1 MGLSGAILE
10 NCFTSV
16 GSPKCQS
23 TDGTQ
28 VGILDIADS
37 MTCVYVNQMS
47 FLSVISENCS
57 TLNCEQEKVF
67 TYFSC
72 CIPPIIVVLL
82 YI

>member
-1 MGLSGAILE
+1 MGLSGAVLE

-37 MTCVYVNQMS
+37 MTCVYANQMQ
-47 FLSVISENCS
+47 LSRVNLFYSIQFTEFMEDIGDLVI
-57 TLNCEQEKVF
+57 
-67 TYFSC
+67 
-72 CIPPIIVVLL
+72 
-82 YI
+82 